1 MSNIKTINL
10 ADHINSAIDKINENF
25 VEVMS
30 NAGLTESEVIALI
43 AQYSD
48 GGLTESEI
56 RAFLASTTLDL
67 GGNKILFGNMY
78 PSESDLPDASVYH
91 GMFAHVHGTGA
102 AYFAHGG
109 QWVELANKGDVGSGG
124 ATSLDELSDVD
135 TTGKQIG
142 QVLRW
147 TGTEWDAATV
157 SGGGDDP
164 TGVYRQTI
172 TVFTRHPKTVVDG
185 ARVSPSEPSGGSYV
199 FTTGV
204 FSEPSGW
211 SVSQPTSP
219 ETDELWSSTY
229 TFAAVDPDD
238 GESFTVP
245 SGDWSSPALVGG
257 PPVDGV
263 VGSRTVQLF
272 AYKRVATSTNL
283 SSSDKPTGGSFDF
296 ATNEYLA
303 PVSEGWESSVPPR
316 TDEAPKLYVS
326 TGIASESGLPNGST
340 TDDDITWGDP
350 QLTTSGSDGR
360 NGRSTF
366 NAVLYR
372 RVADALDT
380 NGNLVVPKPP
390 LGGGF
395 DFSATTPADSY
406 VGHSTTATPS
416 YGPITDPDYSIKD
429 EDGNV
434 WYFQRP
440 SGEDTLWS
448 SERLFSLSGDEGTDW
463 ATSTDNHDGVKEA
476 WSTPTVSVLI
486 PVSTYFKSLYARIPD
501 VTVLDPDWNQ
511 IPNPNG
517 SNAVGNGATYS
528 FTTNRFTSTPA
539 LTHEGVGWYEE
550 IPPLLNSQENSNGPL
565 YEIST
570 VATLRGAIGVDDTL
584 TFTEPKLILNVP
596 VDGIDGYQVTQLTAY
611 RRASDDWEESDS
623 VSGGSFNFTTKK
635 FTPPAGWSKTVPT
648 GDSQLYALVGVAS
661 TRPEGY
667 SSDNPTTHTPIET
680 DINIEWDVP
689 QATQSGGNG
698 APGRST
704 ALVVAV
710 TRTLN
715 GEKPGTPTGGSV
727 TFTGALSKDMPTGSA
742 QSDTGVVH
750 TWYDDVGAM
759 DTAGY
764 ITGGKIWASE
774 ALFTVDGP
782 TGTDDDTSWSVP
794 YEDHN
799 NGEDGFSTYRIQLFK
814 RLDKDFGSSNAENNL
829 RAGLGISSGL
839 TTTGVAGDPP
849 TGVYYSFD
857 EDKVYNVGGDWSEE
871 PATTGDNAL
880 WMTHALASTQGD
892 LQGNDYVLTWSAP
905 VIHSRDGD
913 PGTPDLSHLPKESRG
928 YIYFIHA
935 SPLDSWPGDDQ
946 TNYPDPSLHI
956 SATFN
961 WTIGSLGSLPTGWGQ
976 EPTVQTNLG
985 GELWAARYYAQKAE
999 GENGATTVTFS
1010 DPFKSYNFNGL
1021 VTFQNSNG
1029 ALSQMDSSD
1038 GTQIT
1043 VIDGGYIRSGK
1054 IDAEYIQADQLEVQ
1068 AAKIQ
1073 GTLTATQIN
1082 TSGLVLTASDIDTTS
1097 SASDQESM
1105 TITNDLITISDSDG
1119 NPRVRLG
1126 KLT

>member
-30 NAGLTESEVIALI
+30 NAGLTEAEVIALI
-43 AQYSD
+43 AQY
-48 GGLTESEI
+48 GGLTEAEI
-56 RAFLASTTLDL
+56 RTALASTTLDL
-67 GGNKILFGNMY
+67 GGNKILYSNAY
-78 PSESDLPDASVYH
+78 DNKSDLPDATTYH
-91 GMFAHVHGTGA
+91 GMFAHVHNAPDTGA
-102 AYFAHGG
+102 YYAHAG
-109 QWVELANKGDVGSGG
+109 QWVKLANSGEGGGG
-124 ATSLDELSDVD
+124 ATSLDELTDVD
-135 TTGKQIG
+135 TSGKQVG
-142 QVLRW
+142 QFLRW

-157 SGGGDDP
+157 SGGGGDDP

-172 TVFTRHPKTVVDG
+172 TVFKRHPKTVVDG
-185 ARVSPSEPSGGSYV
+185 ARVPPAEPSGGSYV
-199 FTTGV
+199 FTTGA
-204 FSEPSGW
+204 FTEPSGW
-211 SVSQPTSP
+211 SVSQPSSP

-229 TFAAVDPDD
+229 TFVAVDPDD

-263 VGSRTVQLF
+263 VGARTVQLF

-283 SSSDKPTGGSFDF
+283 SSSDKPTGGSFNF

-303 PVSEGWESSVPPR
+303 PISEGWESAVPPR

-340 TDDDITWGDP
+340 LDDDITWGDP

-372 RVADALDT
+372 RVEDT
-380 NGNLVVPKPP
+380 TDSNGDLVVPKPP
-390 LGGGF
+390 LGGGI

-406 VGHSTTATPS
+406 VGHSTTATPA
-416 YGPITDPDYSIKD
+416 YGPITDSDYSIKD
-429 EDGNV
+429 EDGNE

-440 SGEDTLWS
+440 SGDDTLWS

-463 ATSTDNHDGVKEA
+463 ATDTGNHDGVKEA

-501 VTVLDPDWNQ
+501 VDSLDANWKQ
-511 IPNPNG
+511 IPDPNG
-517 SNAVGNGATYS
+517 TPAVNNGATYS

-539 LTHEGVGWYEE
+539 LSHGGVSWYEE
-550 IPPLLNSQENSNGPL
+550 IPPLLDSQGNSNGPL
-565 YEIST
+565 YETST
-570 VATLRGAIGVDDTL
+570 VATLRGAIGVDNTL

-596 VDGIDGYQVTQLTAY
+596 IDGIDGYEVTQLTAY
-611 RRASDDWEESDS
+611 RRESDDWEETDS
-623 VSGGSFNFTTKK
+623 VSGGSFNFSTKQ
-635 FTPPAGWSKTVPT
+635 FTAPTGWSKTVPT
-648 GDSQLYALVGVAS
+648 GDTQLYALVGVAS
-661 TRPEGY
+661 TRPDDYDAGDPSTHAPEMI
-667 SSDNPTTHTPIET
+667 DNS
-680 DINIEWDVP
+680 IEWDLP

-704 ALVVAV
+704 ALIVAV
-710 TRTLN
+710 TRTMN

-727 TFTGALSKDMPTGSA
+727 TFTGALSKTMPTGSA
-742 QSDTGVVH
+742 QSGTNIVH
-750 TWYDDVGAM
+750 DWYDDVGAM

-764 ITGGKIWASE
+764 NTGGKIWASE

-782 TGTDDDTSWSVP
+782 TGTDNTASWSVP

-814 RLDKDFGSSNAENNL
+814 RLDKDFGSSNAEDDL
-829 RAGLGISSGL
+829 RTGLGISSGL
-839 TTTGVAGDPP
+839 TTTGTAGDPP

-857 EDKVYNVGGDWSEE
+857 DDKVYGVGNGWSEE
-871 PATTGDNAL
+871 PATTGANAL

-892 LQGNDYVLTWSAP
+892 LQGNDYVLTWSSP

-913 PGTPDLSHLPKESRG
+913 PGNPDLSNLPKESRG
-928 YIYFIHA
+928 YIYFINNA
-935 SPLDSWPGDDQ
+935 PLTSWPVGDS
-946 TNYPDPSLHI
+946 NYPDPSLHG
-956 SATFN
+956 SATFD
-961 WTIGSLGSLPTGWGQ
+961 WTTGALGSLPTGWGQ

-1029 ALSQMDSSD
+1029 ALSQIDSD

-1043 VIDGGYIRSGK
+1043 VIDGGYIRTGK
-1054 IDAEYIQADQLEVQ
+1054 IAADR
-1068 AAKIQ
+1068 
-1073 GTLTATQIN
+1073 
-1082 TSGLVLTASDIDTTS
+1082 IDTTGLN
-1097 SASDQESM
+1097 
-1105 TITNDLITISDSDG
+1105 ITPDWNDLDAQGTGTGGEKVIITSDG
-1119 NPRVRLG
+1119 MEVYSAGNNGSGILRVKLG
-1126 KLT
+1126 KLTP

>member
-25 VEVMS
+25 VEVLS
-30 NAGLTESEVIALI
+30 EAGLTEE
-43 AQYSD
+43 
-48 GGLTESEI
+48 EI
-56 RAFLASTTLDL
+56 REALASDTLDL
-67 GGNKILFGNMY
+67 GNNKILYSNVF
-78 PSESDLPDASVYH
+78 PTESDLPDASTYH
-91 GMFAHVHGTGA
+91 GMFAHVHNTGK
-102 AYFAHGG
+102 AYFAHNN
-109 QWVELANKGDVGSGG
+109 QWVKLANAGDLGSGG
-124 ATSLDELSDVD
+124 ATSLDELLDVD
-135 TTGKQIG
+135 TSGKQVG

-157 SGGGDDP
+157 TGGGDDP

-199 FTTGV
+199 FTTGS
-204 FSEPSGW
+204 FTKPSGW

-229 TFAAVDPDD
+229 TFVAVDPDD

-245 SGDWSSPALVGG
+245 SGGWSSPALVGG

-263 VGSRTVQLF
+263 VGARTVQLF

-283 SSSDKPTGGSFDF
+283 SSSDKPTGGSFNF

-303 PVSEGWESSVPPR
+303 PVSEGWESAVPSR

-340 TDDDITWGDP
+340 LDDDITWGDP

-372 RVADALDT
+372 RVADTADS
-380 NGNLVVPKPP
+380 NGDLVVPKPP
-390 LGGGF
+390 LGGGI

-406 VGHSTTATPS
+406 VGHSTTATPA
-416 YGPITDPDYSIKD
+416 YGPITNPDYSITD
-429 EDGNV
+429 EDGIE

-463 ATSTDNHDGVKEA
+463 ATATDNHDGVKEA

-486 PVSTYFKSLYARIPD
+486 PVSSYFKSLYARIPD
-501 VTVLDPDWNQ
+501 VTALDPDWNQ
-511 IPNPNG
+511 IPDPNG
-517 SNAVGNGATYS
+517 SPKVNNGSTYS

-550 IPPLLNSQENSNGPL
+550 IPPLLDSQGNSNGPL

-570 VATLRGAIGVDDTL
+570 VATLRGAIGVDNTL

-596 VDGIDGYQVTQLTAY
+596 IDGIDGYQVTQLTAY

-623 VSGGSFNFTTKK
+623 VSGGSFNFSTKT
-635 FTPPAGWSKTVPT
+635 FTPPADWSKTVPT

-661 TRPEGY
+661 TRPDGY
-667 SSDNPTTHTPIET
+667 LSNNPTTHTPIET
-680 DINIEWDVP
+680 DSNIEWDHP

-727 TFTGALSKDMPTGSA
+727 TFTGALSKTMPTGSA

-764 ITGGKIWASE
+764 NTGGKIWASE

-782 TGTDDDTSWSVP
+782 TGTDDTSSWSAP

-814 RLDKDFGSSNAENNL
+814 RLDKEFGSSNAENDL
-829 RAGLGISSGL
+829 RTGLGISSGL
-839 TTTGVAGDPP
+839 TTTGTPP
-849 TGVYYSFD
+849 SSGVYYSFD
-857 EDKVYNVGGDWSEE
+857 DDKVYNVSNDWSEE
-871 PATTGDNAL
+871 PATTGANAL

-913 PGTPDLSHLPKESRG
+913 PGTPDLSNLPKESRG

-935 SPLDSWPGDDQ
+935 SPLASPLESWPSADN
-946 TNYPDPSLHI
+946 NYPDPSLHG

-961 WTIGSLGSLPTGWGQ
+961 WTNGSLGSLPTGWNQ

-985 GELWAARYYAQKAE
+985 GELWSARYYAQKAE
-999 GENGATTVTFS
+999 GESGATTVTFS
-1010 DPFKSYNFNGL
+1010 EPFKSYNFNGL
-1021 VTFQNSNG
+1021 VTFQNSSG
-1029 ALSQMDSSD
+1029 ALSQI
-1038 GTQIT
+1038 TENNQQIT
-1043 VIDGGYIRSGK
+1043 VIDGGYIRTGK
-1054 IDAEYIQADQLEVQ
+1054 IAADL
-1068 AAKIQ
+1068 
-1073 GTLTATQIN
+1073 
-1082 TSGLVLTASDIDTTS
+1082 IDTTGLN
-1097 SASDQESM
+1097 
-1105 TITNDLITISDSDG
+1105 ITPNWNDLDAQGTGTGGEKVVITSDG
-1119 NPRVRLG
+1119 VEVYSAGGNDGEGILRVKLG
-1126 KLT
+1126 KLQ

>member
-30 NAGLTESEVIALI
+30 NAGLTEAEVIALI

-48 GGLTESEI
+48 GGLTEAEV
-56 RAFLASTTLDL
+56 RTALASTTLDL
-67 GGNKILFGNMY
+67 GGNKILYSNAY
-78 PSESDLPDASVYH
+78 SNKSDLPDATTYH
-91 GMFAHVHGTGA
+91 GMFAHVHNAPDTGA
-102 AYFAHGG
+102 YYAHAG
-109 QWVELANKGDVGSGG
+109 QWVKLANSGEGGGG
-124 ATSLDELSDVD
+124 ATSLDELTDVD
-135 TTGKQIG
+135 TSGKQVG
-142 QVLRW
+142 QFLRW

-157 SGGGDDP
+157 TGGGGDDP

-172 TVFTRHPKTVVDG
+172 TVFKRHPKTVVDG
-185 ARVSPSEPSGGSYV
+185 ARVPPAEPAGGSYV
-199 FTTGV
+199 FTTGA
-204 FSEPSGW
+204 FTEPSGW
-211 SVSQPTSP
+211 AVSQPTSP

-229 TFAAVDPDD
+229 TFVAVDPED

-263 VGSRTVQLF
+263 VGARTVQLF

-283 SSSDKPTGGSFDF
+283 SSSDKPTGGSFNF

-340 TDDDITWGDP
+340 LDDDITWGDP

-372 RVADALDT
+372 RVEDT
-380 NGNLVVPKPP
+380 TDSNGDLVVPKPP
-390 LGGGF
+390 LGGGI

-406 VGHSTTATPS
+406 LGHSTTATPA

-429 EDGNV
+429 EDGNE
-434 WYFQRP
+434 WYFQKP
-440 SGEDTLWS
+440 SENQTLTLWS

-463 ATSTDNHDGVKEA
+463 ATDNGNHDGNKES
-476 WSTPTVSVLI
+476 WSTPTIDVLI
-486 PVSTYFKSLYARIPD
+486 PVSTYFKSLYARIPNVD
-501 VTVLDPDWNQ
+501 ELDDNPDTADWRQ
-511 IPNPNG
+511 IPNN
-517 SNAVGNGATYS
+517 NNGAVYS
-528 FTTNRFTSTPA
+528 FTTNRFTTTPA
-539 LTHEGVGWYEE
+539 LTHEGVAWYEE
-550 IPPLLNSQENSNGPL
+550 IPPLLDSQGNSNGPL

-570 VATLRGAIGVDDTL
+570 VATLRGAIGVDNTL

-596 VDGIDGYQVTQLTAY
+596 IDGIDGYEVTQLTAY
-611 RRASDDWEESDS
+611 RRESDDWDLVDADDNAIP
-623 VSGGSFNFTTKK
+623 VSGGSFNFSTKQ
-635 FTPPAGWSKTVPT
+635 FAAPTGWSKTVPT
-648 GDSQLYALVGVAS
+648 GDTQLYALVGVAS
-661 TRPEGY
+661 TRP
-667 SSDNPTTHTPIET
+667 DNYPTTTTPIVT
-680 DINIEWDVP
+680 DNQIEWDLP

-727 TFTGALSKDMPTGSA
+727 TFTGALSKTMPTGSA

-764 ITGGKIWASE
+764 NTGGKIWASE

-782 TGTDDDTSWSVP
+782 TGTDDTASWSAP

-799 NGEDGFSTYRIQLFK
+799 NGVDGFSTYRIQLFK
-814 RLDKDFGSSNAENNL
+814 RLDKDFGSSNAEDDL
-829 RAGLGISSGL
+829 RTGLGISSGL
-839 TTTGVAGDPP
+839 TTTGTADPSP
-849 TGVYYSFD
+849 SGVYYSFD
-857 EDKVYNVGGDWSEE
+857 DDKVYGVGNDWSEE
-871 PATTGDNAL
+871 PATTGANAL

-892 LQGNDYVLTWSAP
+892 LQGNDYVLTWSSP

-913 PGTPDLSHLPKESRG
+913 PGNPDLSNLPQVSRG
-928 YIYFIHA
+928 YIYFTT
-935 SPLDSWPGDDQ
+935 PVVDETWPTDDSS
-946 TNYPDPSLHI
+946 YPDPSLHS

-961 WTIGSLGSLPTGWGQ
+961 FNTGALGSLPTGWNQ
-976 EPTVQTNLG
+976 NPIVDTNLG
-985 GELWAARYYAQKAE
+985 GDFWSARYYAQKAE
-999 GENGATTVTFS
+999 GANGATTVTFS
-1010 DPFKSYNFNGL
+1010 EPFKSYNFNGV
-1021 VTFQNSNG
+1021 VTFRNSVG
-1029 ALSQMDSSD
+1029 TLSPMDSD

-1043 VIDGGYIRSGK
+1043 VIDGGYIRTGK
-1054 IDAEYIQADQLEVQ
+1054 IAADR
-1068 AAKIQ
+1068 
-1073 GTLTATQIN
+1073 
-1082 TSGLVLTASDIDTTS
+1082 IDTTGL
-1097 SASDQESM
+1097 
-1105 TITNDLITISDSDG
+1105 TITPDWNDLDAEATGTNGEKVEITSSGMKVYSVNDEGESVLRVQLGDLSDLPS
-1119 NPRVRLG
+1119 
-1126 KLT
+1126 

>member
-10 ADHINSAIDKINENF
+10 ADHINAAIDKINENF
-25 VEVMS
+25 VEVMD
-30 NAGLTESEVIALI
+30 NAGLTEAEVIALI
-43 AQYSD
+43 LSEISKIND
-48 GGLTESEI
+48 DTGFTEAEI
-56 RAFLASTTLDL
+56 RAFLASTTLDF
-67 GGNKILFGNMY
+67 GGNKILYSNVFAT
-78 PSESDLPDASVYH
+78 EADLPDASVYH
-91 GMFAHVHGTGA
+91 GMFAHVHATGA

-109 QWVELANKGDVGSGG
+109 QWIELANKGDVGSG

-135 TTGKQIG
+135 TTGKQVG

-147 TGTEWDAATV
+147 TGTEWDAATI
-157 SGGGDDP
+157 SGGGGDDP

-172 TVFTRHPKTVVDG
+172 TVFTRHPKTVTDG
-185 ARVSPSEPSGGSYV
+185 SRVPPAEPSGGSYV
-199 FTTGV
+199 FTTGS

-219 ETDELWSSTY
+219 ETQELWSSTY
-229 TFAAVDPDD
+229 TFVAVDPED

-245 SGDWSSPALVGG
+245 AGGWSSPALVGG

-263 VGSRTVQLF
+263 VGARTVQLF

-283 SSSDKPTGGSFDF
+283 SSADKPTGGSFNF

-303 PVSEGWESSVPPR
+303 PESDGWFAAVPSR

-340 TDDDITWGDP
+340 LDDDITWSDP

-372 RVADALDT
+372 RVEEADS
-380 NGNLVVPKPP
+380 NGNLIVPKPP
-390 LGGGF
+390 LGGGI
-395 DFSATTPADSY
+395 DFSATTPADTY
-406 VGHSTTATPS
+406 VGHSTTATPA
-416 YGPITDPDYSIKD
+416 YGPITDSNYSIKD
-429 EDGNV
+429 EDGNE

-440 SGEDTLWS
+440 SGEETLWS

-463 ATSTDNHDGVKEA
+463 ATDTGNHDGVKES

-486 PVSTYFKSLYARIPD
+486 PVSTYFKSLYARIPNVD
-501 VTVLDPDWNQ
+501 ELDGNPDTADWRQ
-511 IPNPNG
+511 IPDPNG
-517 SNAVGNGATYS
+517 EPEVGNGAVYS
-528 FTTNRFTSTPA
+528 FTTNRFLSTPA
-539 LTHEGVGWYEE
+539 LTHEGVAWYEE
-550 IPPLLNSQENSNGPL
+550 IPPLLDSQGNSNGSL

-570 VATLRGAIGVDDTL
+570 VATLRGAIGVDNTL

-596 VDGIDGYQVTQLTAY
+596 IDGINGYDVVQLTAY
-611 RRASDDWEESDS
+611 RRESNDWDLVDGNNNPIP
-623 VSGGSFNFTTKK
+623 VSGGSFNFASKT
-635 FTPPAGWSKTVPT
+635 FSAPAGWSTTVPT

-661 TRPEGY
+661 TRPDGD
-667 SSDNPTTHTPIET
+667 SATTAPIVT
-680 DINIEWDVP
+680 DDQIEWDLP

-704 ALVVAV
+704 ALVVMV
-710 TRTLN
+710 TRTMN

-727 TFTGALSKDMPTGSA
+727 TFTGALSKTEPTGST
-742 QSDTGVVH
+742 QSVTNIVH

-759 DTAGY
+759 DTAEY
-764 ITGGKIWASE
+764 NTGGKIWASE

-782 TGTDDDTSWSVP
+782 IGTDDTASWSEP

-799 NGEDGFSTYRIQLFK
+799 NGVDGFSTYRIQLFK
-814 RLDKDFGSSNAENNL
+814 RLDKDFGNNNATSDL
-829 RAGLGISSGL
+829 RTGLGISSGL
-839 TTTGVAGDPP
+839 TTTGTAGNPP

-857 EDKVYNVGGDWSEE
+857 DDKVYNVGNGWSEE
-871 PATTGDNAL
+871 PATTGANAL

-913 PGTPDLSHLPKESRG
+913 PGNPDLSNLPKESRG
-928 YIYFIHA
+928 YIYFIQPTPI
-935 SPLDSWPGDDQ
+935 SSWPVND
-946 TNYPDPSLHI
+946 TNYLDPSLHGT
-956 SATFN
+956 ATFN
-961 WTIGSLGSLPTGWGQ
+961 WATGALGSLPTGWNQ
-976 EPTVQTNLG
+976 EPTVQTNLA

-1021 VTFQNSNG
+1021 VTFQNSGG
-1029 ALSQMDSSD
+1029 ALLQDSD
-1038 GTQIT
+1038 GAGNAIT
-1043 VIDGGYIRSGK
+1043 TIDGGYIRTGK
-1054 IDAEYIQADQLEVQ
+1054 IAADL
-1068 AAKIQ
+1068 
-1073 GTLTATQIN
+1073 
-1082 TSGLVLTASDIDTTS
+1082 IDTTGLN
-1097 SASDQESM
+1097 
-1105 TITNDLITISDSDG
+1105 ITPDWNDLDAQSTGLSAGEKVEITSEGIKIYSGVDSDG
-1119 NPRVRLG
+1119 DSILRIKLG
-1126 KLT
+1126 KL

>member
-25 VEVMS
+25 VEVMA
-30 NAGLTESEVIALI
+30 NAGLTEAEVIALI
-43 AQYSD
+43 LSEIGKIND
-48 GGLTESEI
+48 DTGFTEAEI

-78 PSESDLPDASVYH
+78 PSVSELPDASAYH
-91 GMFAHVHGTGA
+91 GMFAHVHNTGA
-102 AYFAHGG
+102 AYFAHDG
-109 QWVELANKGDVGSGG
+109 QWVELANKGDLGSGG

-135 TTGKQIG
+135 TTGKQVG

-172 TVFTRHPKTVVDG
+172 TVFTRHPKTVTNG
-185 ARVSPSEPSGGSYV
+185 ARVPPAEPSGGSYV
-199 FTTGV
+199 FTTGS

-219 ETDELWSSTY
+219 ETQELWSSTY
-229 TFAAVDPDD
+229 TFVAVDPED

-245 SGDWSSPALVGG
+245 AGGWSSPALVGG

-263 VGSRTVQLF
+263 VGARTVQLF

-283 SSSDKPTGGSFDF
+283 SSADKPAGGSFNF

-303 PVSEGWESSVPPR
+303 PESEGWFAAVPSR

-340 TDDDITWGDP
+340 LDDDITWSDP

-372 RVADALDT
+372 RVEDT
-380 NGNLVVPKPP
+380 TDSNGDLVVPKPP
-390 LGGGF
+390 LGGGI

-406 VGHSTTATPS
+406 VGHSTTATPA

-429 EDGNV
+429 EDGNE

-440 SGEDTLWS
+440 SGDDTLWS

-463 ATSTDNHDGVKEA
+463 ATDTGNHDGVKES

-501 VTVLDPDWNQ
+501 VDSLNANWKQ
-511 IPNPNG
+511 IPDPNG
-517 SNAVGNGATYS
+517 IPAVNNGAVYS
-528 FTTNRFTSTPA
+528 FTTNRFTTTPA
-539 LTHEGVGWYEE
+539 LTHEGVAWYEE
-550 IPPLLNSQENSNGPL
+550 IPPLLDSQGNSNGPL
-565 YEIST
+565 YETST
-570 VATLRGAIGVDDTL
+570 VATLRGAIGVDNTL

-596 VDGIDGYQVTQLTAY
+596 IDGIDGYEVTQLTAY
-611 RRASDDWEESDS
+611 RRESDDWEEADS
-623 VSGGSFNFTTKK
+623 VSGGSFNFSTKQ
-635 FTPPAGWSKTVPT
+635 FAAPTGWSKTVPT
-648 GDSQLYALVGVAS
+648 GDTQLYALVGVAS
-661 TRPEGY
+661 TRPDGY
-667 SSDNPTTHTPIET
+667 LANDPSTHAPEMTDNS
-680 DINIEWDVP
+680 IEWDLP

-704 ALVVAV
+704 ALIVAV
-710 TRTLN
+710 TRTMN
-715 GEKPGTPTGGSV
+715 GEKPGDPTGGSV
-727 TFTGALSKDMPTGSA
+727 TFTGALSKTMPTGSA
-742 QSDTGVVH
+742 QSGTNIVH
-750 TWYDDVGAM
+750 DWYDDVGAM

-764 ITGGKIWASE
+764 NTGGKIWASE

-782 TGTDDDTSWSVP
+782 TGTDDTASWSAP

-814 RLDKDFGSSNAENNL
+814 RLDKDFGSSNAEDDL
-829 RAGLGISSGL
+829 RTGLGISSGL
-839 TTTGVAGDPP
+839 TTTGTADPSP
-849 TGVYYSFD
+849 SGVYYSFD
-857 EDKVYNVGGDWSEE
+857 DDKVYGVGNDWSEE
-871 PATTGDNAL
+871 PAATGANAL

-892 LQGNDYVLTWSAP
+892 LQGNDYVLTWSSP

-913 PGTPDLSHLPKESRG
+913 PGNPDLSNLPKESRG
-928 YIYFIHA
+928 YIYFTTPVVGA
-935 SPLDSWPGDDQ
+935 TWPTGDS
-946 TNYPDPSLHI
+946 NYPDPSLHG

-961 WTIGSLGSLPTGWGQ
+961 FDTGALGSLPTGWNQ
-976 EPTVQTNLG
+976 NPIVDTNLG
-985 GELWAARYYAQKAE
+985 GDFWSARYYAQKAE
-999 GENGATTVTFS
+999 GANGATTVTFS
-1010 DPFKSYNFNGL
+1010 EPFKSYNFNGV
-1021 VTFQNSNG
+1021 VTFQNSVG
-1029 ALSQMDSSD
+1029 TLSQMDSD

-1043 VIDGGYIRSGK
+1043 VIDGGYIRTGK
-1054 IDAEYIQADQLEVQ
+1054 IAADR
-1068 AAKIQ
+1068 
-1073 GTLTATQIN
+1073 
-1082 TSGLVLTASDIDTTS
+1082 IDTTGLN
-1097 SASDQESM
+1097 
-1105 TITNDLITISDSDG
+1105 ITPDWNDLDAEATGTNAGEKVEITSSGMKVYSGNDQGQSVLRVQLGDLSDLPS
-1119 NPRVRLG
+1119 
-1126 KLT
+1126 